1 MMACCAICSQ
11 ASMVILFTCPSWSP
25 ITSSKKPSPDPPAGP
40 EIGIAAVPV
49 ATATTADP
57 GTEMI
62 VRRER
67 HPLRARRPKHQPPPL
82 SGSLKTP
89 DRHAP
94 MLILLGIALMSFS
107 LLMGLRYGSRGAL
120 PLVGLLCL
128 GAAFLLGPAFG
139 LAPIMGL
146 IAVLRMEQK
155 ESYGRVLAMA
165 CTPAV
170 GFSLWQ
176 LVQARDPVH
185 RAERTTTVL
194 EQFQALGLDLEDG
207 GQALH
212 AMVDAVLRVQPSI
225 ELLTLLLTFVLAYR
239 LSQTIAPRFEL
250 ELPAPV
256 PLPLWRPWD
265 ELIWVLIAALGLG
278 LFGSGLMAD
287 LALNLMVVTGVLYGA
302 QGLAVLRFFA
312 QRKGVPLLVE
322 LSFYLGLLLVAG
334 LAFLLLAGLG
344 LLDTW
349 FDWRRLRPA
358 SSEEEEA

>member
-1 MMACCAICSQ
+1 
-11 ASMVILFTCPSWSP
+11 
-25 ITSSKKPSPDPPAGP
+25 
-40 EIGIAAVPV
+40 
-49 ATATTADP
+49 
-57 GTEMI
+57 
-62 VRRER
+62 
-67 HPLRARRPKHQPPPL
+67 
-82 SGSLKTP
+82 
-89 DRHAP
+89 
-94 MLILLGIALMSFS
+94 MLILLGIALTSFS
-107 LLMGLRYGSRGAL
+107 LLMGLRYGSRAAL

-128 GAAFLLGPAFG
+128 SAAFFMGPAFG

-146 IAVLRMEQK
+146 VAVLRIEQK
-155 ESYGRVLAMA
+155 ESYGRVVAMA

-170 GFSLWQ
+170 GLSLWQ
-176 LVQARDPVH
+176 LIQARDPMD
-185 RAERTTTVL
+185 RGERSAAVL
-194 EQFQALGLDLEDG
+194 EQFQALGLAVEDG

-212 AMVDAVLRVQPSI
+212 AMVDAVLRVQPAI
-225 ELLTLLLTFVLAYR
+225 ELVSLLLTFVLAYR
-239 LSQTIAPRFEL
+239 LSQTMAPRFEL

-312 QRKGVPLLVE
+312 ERQGVPLLVE

-334 LAFLLLAGLG
+334 LAFLLLVGLG

-358 SSEEEEA
+358 PSEEEEV